1 MFRVRDMTE
10 QHICSL
16 NNSICC
22 FSGTDVNTIGKYK
35 SQLYVW
41 FVVQITW
48 TSSLALWAGSHCQ
61 FGVLFLLWCYEP
73 LLAEGLQT
81 QTANLLRIIK
91 WQMTWL
97 DFWCNKRETS
107 CASLRDSACYSSRTS
122 SLPWICWSH
131 VSQSGLLCKCR
142 VFENSWGPHLRYG
155 LLLIIG
161 GVVWC
166 GVRLTD
172 ACSSWYRGGLSPGWN
187 TGPHTPPLCWP
198 PSPCLMS
205 HELPVCLLLPAVS
218 ALPLPGQSLK
228 HMLLCSAEQPDRQT
242 QPNCYKEQSCHFL
255 FPPFF
260 LLGCSSKRGMGCS
273 VIKLPFQM
281 LCLT

>member
-1 MFRVRDMTE
+1 MTKW
-10 QHICSL
+10 HDL
-16 NNSICC
+16 T
-22 FSGTDVNTIGKYK
+22 SG
-35 SQLYVW
+35 
-41 FVVQITW
+41 ITRE
-48 TSSLALWAGSHCQ
+48 TLALPLSVTRPATALWRQACQ
-61 FGVLFLLWCYEP
+61 
-73 LLAEGLQT
+73 
-81 QTANLLRIIK
+81 
-91 WQMTWL
+91 
-97 DFWCNKRETS
+97 
-107 CASLRDSACYSSRTS
+107 RT
-122 SLPWICWSH
+122 CWSH
-131 VSQSGLLCKCR
+131 VNQSGLLCKCR

-161 GVVWC
+161 GVAWC

-187 TGPHTPPLCWP
+187 IGPHTPPLCWP

-228 HMLLCSAEQPDRQT
+228 HMLLRSAEQPDRQA

-255 FPPFF
+255 FLPFF

-281 LCLT
+281 LCLTSPIWLPRETSARLKPLTNT